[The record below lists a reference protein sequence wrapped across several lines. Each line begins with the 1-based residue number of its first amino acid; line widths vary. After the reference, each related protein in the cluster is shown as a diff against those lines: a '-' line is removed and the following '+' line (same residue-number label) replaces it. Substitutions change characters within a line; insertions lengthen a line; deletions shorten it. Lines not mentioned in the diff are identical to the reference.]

1 MMMMMITKM
10 MMMMMKQ
17 IQEYKGNKSVSR
29 IFHSGQERR
38 AEVRERGGILGEG
51 QQPPPIQFYA
61 LCSLSLTG
69 Q

>member
-10 MMMMMKQ
+10 MMMMKQ
-17 IQEYKGNKSVSR
+17 IQEYKSNKGVSR
-29 IFHSGQERR
+29 IFHRGQERR
-38 AEVRERGGILGEG
+38 AEGRERGGILGEG
-51 QQPPPIQFYA
+51 QQPPHIQLYA